1 MLWQIALAILVCY
14 VLWKVLKTGENELNR
29 VPGPPKWPIIGSAL
43 SFLGLSQ
50 SEMFDKLLELR
61 LKYGNRFVIKVLNRY
76 ILHVYNVEDIE
87 TVLTHSRN
95 IKKSKPYMFI
105 EPWLGTGL
113 LVSTG
118 AKWNKRRKI
127 LTPTFHFDI
136 LQSFMEVFEEQSRN
150 LVKEL
155 KKQIS
160 EGSDVVDVSPLISD
174 FTLYTICETAMGVRL
189 DSDKTEAKLKY
200 KDAILE
206 IGNLV
211 MERLVTI
218 WLHNDFIFSLHPLG
232 KKFAKCLENVH
243 SFADSV
249 IKERSMSYES
259 RGEDDNEKT
268 NGRRRAL
275 LDLLLEA
282 RIRNEIDLEGIREEV
297 NTFMF
302 EGHDTTATAL
312 TFGLMLLADHPDVQ
326 ESIFDECKAI
336 LGDSDRSPSASE
348 LNEMKYLDAVIKEI
362 LRLYPSVPFIGREI
376 VEDFMLGDTKVAKGN
391 EVIVHIFYMQQ
402 REDLYPEPKA
412 FKPERF
418 LNGEKRHPFSYVP
431 FSAGPRNCIGQ
442 RFAKMEMKSVI
453 SEIIRNFKLEPTQKG
468 ARPTLKADLVL
479 RTTEPIYV
487 KFVKR

>member
-1 MLWQIALAILVCY
+1 MLWQIFLAILVCY
-14 VLWKVLKTGENELNR
+14 VLWKIFKTDENELNR
-29 VPGPPKWPIIGSAL
+29 LPGPPKWPIIGSAL

-50 SEMFDKLLELR
+50 SEMFDKLLEFR
-61 LKYGNRFVIKVLNRY
+61 QKYGNQVVVKILNRY
-76 ILHVYNVEDIE
+76 ILHVYDVKDIE

-95 IKKSKPYMFI
+95 IKKNKPYTFI
-105 EPWLGTGL
+105 EPWLGNGL
-113 LVSTG
+113 LLSSG
-118 AKWNKRRKI
+118 AKWNGRRKI

-136 LQSFMEVFEEQSRN
+136 LKSFMEVFEEQSKN

-155 KKQIS
+155 EKRVS
-160 EGSDVVDVSPLISD
+160 EGLDVVDVSPLISD

-189 DSDKTEAKLKY
+189 DSDKSEAKLKY
-200 KDAILE
+200 KDAVLE
-206 IGNLV
+206 IGQLV
-211 MERLVTI
+211 MERLTTI
-218 WLHNDFIFSLHPLG
+218 WLHNDFIFSLHPMG
-232 KKFAKCLENVH
+232 KKFAKCLEKVH

-249 IKERSMSYES
+249 IMERSMSYEN
-259 RGEDDNEKT
+259 RGEDLSEKE
-268 NGRRRAL
+268 NSRRCAL

-282 RIRNEIDLEGIREEV
+282 RTRNEIDLEGIREEV

-312 TFGLMLLADHPDVQ
+312 TFGLMLLADHADVQ
-326 ESIFDECKAI
+326 ESIFDECKVI

-348 LNEMKYLDAVIKEI
+348 LNDMKYLDAVIKEI

-376 VEDFMLGDTKVAKGN
+376 VEDFMLGDIKVSKGN
-391 EVIVHIFYMQQ
+391 EVIVHIYYMQQ

-418 LNGEKRHPFSYVP
+418 LSGEKRHPFSFVP

-453 SEIIRNFKLEPTQKG
+453 SEIIRNFKLEPIKKG
-468 ARPTLKADLVL
+468 ARPIIKADLVL

-487 KFVKR
+487 KFIKR